1 MRIVV
6 RLFIAL
12 LAVSAS
18 TFGCRHAPEEVK
30 PRPLRI
36 VTWNLQ
42 WFPGGKLGAS
52 KELQDNHIVEVRES
66 IRKMAPDILLLQ
78 EVGSAEALEKALKP
92 LGDEWKVAVVSN
104 FKQGNLPSGQQVA
117 IAARVPAD
125 SAWSEPWAK
134 GWADAP
140 RGYSFASFLIGG
152 KRLAVYAVHLKS
164 NLGDA
169 AANTSK
175 REDGAEQ
182 LVKHIAEQ
190 DKLTKFDAI
199 IVGGDFNTDDPTQPN
214 ATSPGEKTFGTLK
227 QSGLSWSF
235 EGIPLADRITCPKK
249 GKYPPACFDQIF
261 TKGLGSP
268 RAKVIAE
275 QGSDHLPVAVDITF

>member
-1 MRIVV
+1 MKICQ
-6 RLFIAL
+6 RLIIACFMWAGFL
-12 LAVSAS
+12 C
-18 TFGCRHAPEEVK
+18 GCDRAGHEAN
-30 PRPLRI
+30 PRTLRV

-42 WFPGGKLGAS
+42 WFPGGEPGAS
-52 KELQDNHIVEVRES
+52 KELQDKHVVEVREA
-66 IRKMAPDILLLQ
+66 IRKIAPDIILLE
-78 EVGSAEALEKALKP
+78 EVGSEKALQETLKP
-92 LGDEWKVAVVSN
+92 LGEEWKVAVISN

-117 IAARVPAD
+117 IAAKMPAD
-125 SAWSEPWAK
+125 LAWSEPWAK

-152 KRLAVYAVHLKS
+152 KRLAIYAVHLKS

-249 GKYPPACFDQIF
+249 GRYPPACFDQIF

-275 QGSDHLPVAVDITF
+275 QGSDHLPVAVDISF